1 MGTVLRFLFVIPIG
15 YIAACLTAA
24 FALLWPFIRVNGES
38 LSDPVFLAHAVFV
51 FSAQAVQVGAV
62 AIGPWL
68 VFMVLTEAFGL
79 DTVLLHITAGLIGG
93 VAILFAAYGT
103 NVPHMSV
110 QTAIVVAAL
119 SFALVYWV
127 VAGHAA
133 GAWRK
138 RRGAGRPP
146 PVPRGRENSSSR
158 GPG

>member
-24 FALLWPFIRVNGES
+24 FALLWPFIRVNGAE
-38 LSDPVFLAHAVFV
+38 LHDPVFLAHAVFF

-68 VFMVLTEAFGL
+68 VFMVLTEIFGL
-79 DTVLLHITAGLIGG
+79 DSVLLHITAGLIGG

-110 QTAIVVAAL
+110 QTAIIVAAL
-119 SFALVYWV
+119 CFALVYWII
-127 VAGHAA
+127 AGHAA
-133 GAWRK
+133 GGWRK
-138 RRGAGRPP
+138 RRDPGQPP
-146 PVPRGRENSSSR
+146 PLPRVRERSSPR
-158 GPG
+158 DPD